1 MDIMFLVQEKGAGK
15 IMTNRQPDPADET
28 ALHEAIR
35 TLTANLS
42 LGAVLQ
48 QVSDLSREL
57 VSATYSALGILG
69 EDGSLIQFITSGIS
83 QPDRELIGE
92 PPRGR
97 GVLGVVLKEGQFLR
111 LHDINQHPA
120 SAGIPANHPP
130 MNSFLGVP
138 ITYKGTVL
146 GNLYLTDKIGAE
158 EFSVEDENIVTL
170 FAAQAAVAIE
180 NARLYETETRRS
192 AQLDV
197 LNLMGRELTR
207 IFDLDRLLE
216 KVAELLRDGFQYQN
230 VQIFWVD
237 LESNAITV
245 RALAGSVEGKIPVG
259 TQRRLDRGIA
269 AWVARTGQTA
279 LCNDVQ
285 EDPRYHAV
293 LGFETAA
300 ELAVP
305 VVVKDETVAVINVD
319 GTEPQIFDESD
330 VKTLETLA
338 DQLAVA
344 MENINLLFQQ
354 QDQSQRLAVADERD
368 RIGRDLHDGVIQSMY
383 AVGLTLE
390 DISSQADQEPES
402 VKPRIEEVVDDLNQV
417 IGDIRRY
424 IMDLRPTELQGRRL
438 EEALVSLVG
447 YLEDRA
453 AVAVTVDLDLDPALL
468 PERYFVNIWHILQES
483 FSNIEKYSHAQ
494 NVSVAL
500 GVSDGDICLTITD
513 DGVGFDLETAEL
525 GRGYGLPNIKD
536 RAERLGGILY
546 ITSSPGAGTNLDI
559 KVPVPIPTA
568 WPPLV

>member
-1 MDIMFLVQEKGAGK
+1 
-15 IMTNRQPDPADET
+15 MTNKPPSYSDGS

-42 LGAVLQ
+42 IEAVLQ
-48 QVSDLSREL
+48 QVADLSREL

-69 EDGSLIQFITSGIS
+69 EDGRLIQFITSGIS
-83 QPDRELIGE
+83 QPERELIGE
-92 PPRGR
+92 PPIGR
-97 GVLGVVLKEGQFLR
+97 GVLGVVLKEGQSLR

-120 SAGIPANHPP
+120 STGFPANHPP

-138 ITYKGTVL
+138 ITYKGNVL
-146 GNLYLTDKIGAE
+146 GNLYLTDKIGSD

-237 LESNAITV
+237 LENNAIAI
-245 RALAGSVEGKIPVG
+245 RALAGSVEGKIPIG
-259 TQRRLDRGIA
+259 TRRHLDRGIA

-279 LCNDVQ
+279 LCNDVR

-293 LGFETAA
+293 PEFETAA

-319 GTEPQIFDESD
+319 GMEPHIFDESD

-390 DISSQADQEPES
+390 DISSQADEEPET
-402 VKPRIEEVVDDLNQV
+402 VRPRIEEVVDDLNQV

-453 AVAVTVDLDLDPALL
+453 AVAVTVNLDLDPSLL

-483 FSNIEKYSHAQ
+483 FSNIEKYAHAQ
-494 NVSVAL
+494 KVSVAL

-546 ITSSPGAGTNLDI
+546 INSAPGTGTKLDI
-559 KVPVPIPTA
+559 KVPVPIPTTR
-568 WPPLV
+568 PPLV